1 MDVVAVVYSLAGNGG
16 ELWMRRTLAWLT
28 SLALIATAAPA
39 TALAGGVFIGLGGA
53 AGDVD
58 FDSDFDADRVTS
70 DDSVVGEWQVGYRFD
85 SKFVIEG
92 GGSVGM
98 SLDTF
103 LFGDAFVLSD
113 YRVMVGYAFQP
124 AERFSIV
131 PRLGVSFWDLKTDEE
146 ILLPFI
152 PGSRLLDFG
161 ESGSD
166 LMFRVSFEWR
176 VAQRLHLYA
185 AYTEAHYDI
194 GDSSAPSF
202 GFKFQ
207 F

>member
-1 MDVVAVVYSLAGNGG
+1 
-16 ELWMRRTLAWLT
+16 MRRTLAGLS
-28 SLALIATAAPA
+28 SLALIAAATPDSA
-39 TALAGGVFIGLGGA
+39 FAGGVFFGFGGA

-58 FDSDFDADRVTS
+58 FDSDFAADRVTS
-70 DDSVVGEWQVGYRFD
+70 DDSIVGEWEVGYRFD
-85 SKFVIEG
+85 SKFAIEG

-113 YRVMVGYAFQP
+113 YRVMAGYAFQP

-131 PRLGVSFWDLKTDEE
+131 PEVGVSFWDLKTDEE

-152 PGSRLLDFG
+152 PGGGLLDFG

-176 VAQRLHLYA
+176 VAQRLHLYG